1 MQLAPDFKLKDQ
13 NSKTIKLSDYSG
25 QWLLLYFYPK
35 DNTPGCTKE
44 ACNFRDW
51 KDYLQEKGLQVVG
64 VSKDSPS
71 SHLNFVKKHSL
82 NFTILS
88 DPEAIAIK
96 AYGAFGEK
104 KMFGR
109 TYLGIK
115 RNSYLINPAG
125 EIVKAYLNVNPA
137 THINEITKDFEKL
150 QKDV

>member
-1 MQLAPDFKLKDQ
+1 MQSAPAFSLKNQD
-13 NSKTIKLSDYSG
+13 SKMVSLSDYAG

-35 DNTPGCTKE
+35 DDTPGCTKE

-109 TYLGIK
+109 MIPL
-115 RNSYLINPAG
+115 SLFALLIFGCAMCIIEKNWCD
-125 EIVKAYLNVNPA
+125 VVNYRC
-137 THINEITKDFEKL
+137 F
-150 QKDV
+150 